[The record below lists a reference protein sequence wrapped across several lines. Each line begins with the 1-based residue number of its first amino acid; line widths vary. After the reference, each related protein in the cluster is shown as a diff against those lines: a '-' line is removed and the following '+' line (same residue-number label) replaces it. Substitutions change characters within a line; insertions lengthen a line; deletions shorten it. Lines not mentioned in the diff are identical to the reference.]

1 MDCFSEMSYCFL
13 IVNRAL
19 LFTAGACLAQMPTQ
33 RQRNTLPSTRPAYS
47 PSTGSKM
54 AASRQIFP
62 LSSHATLPAF
72 MPAPRD
78 SMVSWAAVP
87 QFSMTTIPLTSYG
100 GKTTSGSL
108 RSVQPLLAPVRV
120 ADLAGPRATIPME
133 GANSAAAQTTADTP
147 ANAAAIPAPATT
159 TQVIATASATA
170 TALATATAPVGDKQ
184 QRTAPVAKLCVLH
197 CLPFESA

>member
-78 SMVSWAAVP
+78 SMVSWAAV
-87 QFSMTTIPLTSYG
+87 MTTIPLTSYG